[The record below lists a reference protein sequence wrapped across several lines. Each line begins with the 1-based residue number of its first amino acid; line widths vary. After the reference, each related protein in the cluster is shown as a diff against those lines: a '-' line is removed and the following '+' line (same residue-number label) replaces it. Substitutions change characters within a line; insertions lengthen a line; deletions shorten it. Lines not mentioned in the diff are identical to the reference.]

1 MVGLNSQLKQAEGH
15 DKVLDDV
22 VFAIGTVPEHPS
34 PSSRAERVEILKN
47 RTVFNNGTV
56 LEKNIPD
63 PDFNSTLE
71 VHCYKDALSLR
82 MHGTMSRSM
91 PIRQEM

>member
-1 MVGLNSQLKQAEGH
+1 MVGPNSQLKQAEGH

-47 RTVFNNGTV
+47 RTVF
-56 LEKNIPD
+56 KQWH
-63 PDFNSTLE
+63 S
-71 VHCYKDALSLR
+71 
-82 MHGTMSRSM
+82 SREEHPGSGL
-91 PIRQEM
+91 